1 MRDNDALDN
10 NPHISRQALES
21 LHQELFSWALSR
33 CNHERA
39 AAEDL
44 MQQAYV
50 EVLSG
55 RARFD
60 NKSAL
65 KTFMFGV
72 VQNLARSRFRR
83 ISSQLRLLN
92 TYLPREDMLVDQVVV
107 ESDQDRQTVW
117 NAVQALPPRQRDIT
131 ELVFCR
137 DMTVEQ
143 ASSVM
148 RVSVGT
154 GRVHYDRAKKA
165 LALSLRLLRGER
177 L

>member
-1 MRDNDALDN
+1 
-10 NPHISRQALES
+10 
-21 LHQELFSWALSR
+21 
-33 CNHERA
+33 
-39 AAEDL
+39 

-72 VQNLARSRFRR
+72 VQNLARSRYRR
-83 ISSQLRLLN
+83 IASRLRLVQAAGHAKSEEAVQPVEPN
-92 TYLPREDMLVDQVVV
+92 EHAAVWTAVQTLPRQ
-107 ESDQDRQTVW
+107 
-117 NAVQALPPRQRDIT
+117 QRDIV

-137 DMTVEQ
+137 DMTIEA

-148 RVSVGT
+148 GVSTGT

-165 LALSLRLLRGER
+165 LKLKLQNHGER
-177 L
+177 FDD